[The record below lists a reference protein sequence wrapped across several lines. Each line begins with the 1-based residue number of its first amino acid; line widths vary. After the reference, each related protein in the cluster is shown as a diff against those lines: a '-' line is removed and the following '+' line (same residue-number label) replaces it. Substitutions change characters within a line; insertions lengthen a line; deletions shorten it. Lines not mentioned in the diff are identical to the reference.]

1 MPTSM
6 KKVEVYCES
15 GSADK
20 VTSLLDKWGIYW
32 YRSPIESRGKKTC
45 KLSFYA
51 PIYVIDDIIG
61 ELRTILDLRK
71 KENLILVIDV
81 EAGLGSPYRVT
92 QRKWRYRLKQYVSAP
107 KFMLE
112 EETME
117 KAKLQP
123 AQPLLSMIAGLTAL
137 IGLLL
142 NNPYIIIGSMLIS
155 PILGPLYSLSL
166 GIYWKNKKLA
176 YTGAKSTAILIAS
189 PLIASLT
196 ALALIAIMGGEL
208 RETPELLMR
217 TRVTSYDVVL
227 PILLG
232 VAGAF
237 SIATTITEALTGVA
251 VAAAI
256 IPPTATLAWTIT
268 TGSVELILGSAELLS
283 LNILGLVAG
292 GIMGQVI
299 LGLLASRNNGEG
311 RDRGKS
317 LNPKQASKP

>member
-6 KKVEVYCES
+6 KKVEVYCEA

-20 VTSLLDKWGIYW
+20 VISLLDELGVYW
-32 YRSPIESRGKKTC
+32 YETPIESREKKIC

-61 ELRTILDLRK
+61 ELRQLLDLRK
-71 KENLILVIDV
+71 RENLILVMDV

-92 QRKWRYRLKQYVSAP
+92 QRRWRSRLKQYVSAP

-117 KAKLQP
+117 KAELQP

-137 IGLLL
+137 IGLLQ

-166 GIYWKNKKLA
+166 GIYWRNKKLA
-176 YTGAKSTAILIAS
+176 YAGASSTAILIAS
-189 PLIASLT
+189 PLVASLL
-196 ALALIAIMGGEL
+196 ALALITIIGGEP

-217 TRVTSYDVVL
+217 TSVTGYDVVL
-227 PILLG
+227 PTLLG

-256 IPPTATLAWTIT
+256 IPPTATLAWTLT
-268 TGSVELILGSAELLS
+268 TGSLELVRGSAELLS
-283 LNILGLVAG
+283 LNILGLVIG
-292 GIMGQVI
+292 GIIGQVI
-299 LGLLASRNNGEG
+299 LGALASRNNGEG

-317 LNPKQASKP
+317 